1 MRRDYFTVEVQSD
14 PDDDV
19 MPTISIDYDGP
30 SGSLRERLTTADGS
44 ILDGDELDVTFRRQ
58 TDEEQGVLSLTNR
71 LTGDFVL
78 EATVDPREVLD
89 LVDAAQSRPG
99 ESRFELRLTDGEGK
113 SLVYEKGTLLVYAHD
128 GNLKRQ
134 ESLIP
139 GGVEL

>member
-14 PDDDV
+14 PDDDG

-30 SGSLRERLTTADGS
+30 SASLRERLTTADGS
-44 ILDGDELDVTFRRQ
+44 TLDGDELDVTVRRQ
-58 TDEEQGVLSLTNR
+58 PGEEQGVLSLTNR

-78 EATVDPREVLD
+78 EATVETPAILD
-89 LVDAAQSRPG
+89 LVDAAQTQSG

-113 SLVYEKGTLLVYAHD
+113 SLVYEKSTLLVYATD
-128 GNLKRQ
+128 GSLKRQ